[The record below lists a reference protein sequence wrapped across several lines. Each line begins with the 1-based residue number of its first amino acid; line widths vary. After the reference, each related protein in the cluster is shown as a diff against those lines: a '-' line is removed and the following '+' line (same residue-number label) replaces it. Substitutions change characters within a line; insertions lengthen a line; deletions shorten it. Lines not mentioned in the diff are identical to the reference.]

1 MRSHRRR
8 SIRKREMTMS
18 RRLAAAALALPLA
31 LPGISSADTSVGVRA
46 GTLGLGVELSY
57 AVSQRVALRLGAD
70 TYSPKVVKVTQQDI
84 DYDAK
89 AKLRSGSLLID
100 WFPFANNFRFSLGA
114 VLNRNK
120 LTATGKPDSNGQF
133 TINGQPI
140 NATDVSSLDAEVS
153 FRKTAPY
160 FGIGYGRPINGGL
173 SFISDLG
180 VMFQGVPKS
189 TLTATCSATATVP
202 NCNTLQSAVAA
213 EQATLQ
219 DNVGKFKY
227 YPVLSIGLAYTF

>member
-1 MRSHRRR
+1 
-8 SIRKREMTMS
+8 
-18 RRLAAAALALPLA
+18 
-31 LPGISSADTSVGVRA
+31 
-46 GTLGLGVELSY
+46 
-57 AVSQRVALRLGAD
+57 
-70 TYSPKVVKVTQQDI
+70 
-84 DYDAK
+84 
-89 AKLRSGSLLID
+89 
-100 WFPFANNFRFSLGA
+100 